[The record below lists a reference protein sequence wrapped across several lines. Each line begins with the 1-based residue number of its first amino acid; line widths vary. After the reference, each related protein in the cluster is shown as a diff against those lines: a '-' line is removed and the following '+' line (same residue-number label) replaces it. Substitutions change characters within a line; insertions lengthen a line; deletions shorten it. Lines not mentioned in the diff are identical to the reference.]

1 MLVAEVR
8 RIAGRRGSYWSAIAL
23 GFAAVVLLIIFRLTG
38 DEEPGGKLML
48 DAMGPISLVATIM
61 TILFGALAGSYD
73 TAQGTMRYLVMTG
86 VPRRRLYA
94 TRLAGMAIA
103 TVISCAPAI
112 ALGVAGAFLC
122 RHSGA
127 NDPSLADVP
136 GAVWAYLA
144 LPLVFGL
151 VSVGVG
157 SLLRSNGAAI
167 GVSLAFALGGSVLT
181 ALFANYV
188 SESAAGYLLPAAAPV
203 VASLQGDSHIS
214 LGAAFAAVAVWL
226 AAFVYAGLWRTLH
239 DEY

>member
-122 RHSGA
+122 RHSGT

-136 GAVWAYLA
+136 GAIWAYLA

-167 GVSLAFALGGSVLT
+167 GVALGFALGGGILT
-181 ALFANYV
+181 GVVSAYV
-188 SESAAGYLLPAAAPV
+188 SETVAGYLLPAAADI
-203 VASLQGDSHIS
+203 VAQFDRHSDIPLA
-214 LGAAFAAVAVWL
+214 AAFAAVAVWL
-226 AAFVYAGLWRTLH
+226 VALVGAGLWRTLH

>member
-1 MLVAEVR
+1 MLGAEVR
-8 RIAGRRGSYWSAIAL
+8 RITGRRGSYWSAIAI
-23 GFAAVVLLIIFRLTG
+23 GFGSVVLLIIFRITG
-38 DEEPGGKLML
+38 NEEAGGKLML

-61 TILFGALAGSYD
+61 TILVGALAGSYD

-103 TVISCAPAI
+103 TVLSCAPAI

-122 RHSGA
+122 KHSGL
-127 NDPSLADVP
+127 NDPTVGDIP

-167 GVSLAFALGGSVLT
+167 GVSLAFALGGTVIT

-188 SESAAGYLLPAAAPV
+188 SQSAASYLLPAAVTV
-203 VASLQGDSHIS
+203 VASLQGSSDIS